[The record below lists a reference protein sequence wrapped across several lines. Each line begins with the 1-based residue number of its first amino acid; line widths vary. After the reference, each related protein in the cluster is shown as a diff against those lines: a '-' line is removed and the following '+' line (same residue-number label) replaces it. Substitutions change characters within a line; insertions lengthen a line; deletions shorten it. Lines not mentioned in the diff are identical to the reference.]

1 MLISSPVI
9 LTRSVSALS
18 HRTMSSPPAPDIAYS
33 LYYNCLN
40 RFFMTNTTFQFS
52 TTRVFAQFGG
62 VTNSLRLRQ
71 EETLKGLLQEEERP
85 HCSGENVPTRI
96 SASISRVRQK
106 GDYEAGQKQVCGRG
120 TVGSWRGE
128 CLPERLAY
136 SGEDCKLAQAEGTKV
151 PPGRMMASYPKWVKL
166 MFCSYRSVGTIEFS

>member
-85 HCSGENVPTRI
+85 HCSGRMFPPGSLPASPGLGRKGVMRLDKSRCGEEGQSDPGGENVCPSGWPIPVKT
-96 SASISRVRQK
+96 VNWLK
-106 GDYEAGQKQVCGRG
+106 LRG
-120 TVGSWRGE
+120 PKFRLGE
-128 CLPERLAY
+128 
-136 SGEDCKLAQAEGTKV
+136 
-151 PPGRMMASYPKWVKL
+151 
-166 MFCSYRSVGTIEFS
+166 

>member
-1 MLISSPVI
+1 
-9 LTRSVSALS
+9 
-18 HRTMSSPPAPDIAYS
+18 
-33 LYYNCLN
+33 
-40 RFFMTNTTFQFS
+40 MTNTTFQFS

-106 GDYEAGQKQVCGRG
+106 GGYEAGQKQVWGRG
-120 TVGSWRGE
+120 TVGSWRENVCPSGWPIPVKTVNWLKLRGPKFRLGE
-128 CLPERLAY
+128 
-136 SGEDCKLAQAEGTKV
+136 
-151 PPGRMMASYPKWVKL
+151 
-166 MFCSYRSVGTIEFS
+166 